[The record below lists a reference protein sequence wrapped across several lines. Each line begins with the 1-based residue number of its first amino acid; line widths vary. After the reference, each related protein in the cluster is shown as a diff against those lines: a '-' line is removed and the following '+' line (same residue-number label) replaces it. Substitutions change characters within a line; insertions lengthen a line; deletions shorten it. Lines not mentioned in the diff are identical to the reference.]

1 MFELRAA
8 IEFDEKF
15 MGDATN
21 LIVPLEQEL
30 RELKNSVDSGNHSF
44 GGSDLHYMEIIESAH
59 PQLLPFKFLLTTINR
74 VHINGLDSE
83 TDS

>member
-1 MFELRAA
+1 
-8 IEFDEKF
+8 
-15 MGDATN
+15 
-21 LIVPLEQEL
+21 
-30 RELKNSVDSGNHSF
+30 
-44 GGSDLHYMEIIESAH
+44 LHYMEIIESAY